1 MSVKGVQGSFRRE
14 IQHRTSGGIEHH
26 RGVHDTLVARF
37 EKLERIFPIDQVLTQ
52 TSFRAF
58 FSVFSV
64 FSDEATF
71 IFVFNDFD
79 ALAIIDELEIPV
91 QILAGIL
98 DFLVM
103 IIEFGQGNV
112 ELLDVELGL
121 ELGGGCIGRLPHSL
135 DSWAGPDALR
145 IAIVAVWGGVIFF
158 L

>member
-1 MSVKGVQGSFRRE
+1 MSVKGVEGSFRRE

-37 EKLERIFPIDQVLTQ
+37 EKLIRIFPIDQGLTEA
-52 TSFRAF
+52 SFSAF
-58 FSVFSV
+58 FIVFSV
-64 FSDEATF
+64 SNDEATSV
-71 IFVFNDFD
+71 FVFNDFD
-79 ALAIIDELEIPV
+79 DAAIIDELEIPV

>member
-1 MSVKGVQGSFRRE
+1 MSVKGVEGSFRRE

-37 EKLERIFPIDQVLTQ
+37 EKLIRIFPIDQGLTEA
-52 TSFRAF
+52 SFSAF
-58 FSVFSV
+58 FIVFSV
-64 FSDEATF
+64 SNDEATSV
-71 IFVFNDFD
+71 FVFNDFD
-79 ALAIIDELEIPV
+79 VAAIIDELEIPV

>member
-1 MSVKGVQGSFRRE
+1 MSVKGVEGSFRRE

-37 EKLERIFPIDQVLTQ
+37 EKLIRIFPIDQGLTEA
-52 TSFRAF
+52 SFSAF
-58 FSVFSV
+58 FIVFSV
-64 FSDEATF
+64 SNDEATSV
-71 IFVFNDFD
+71 FVFNDFD
-79 ALAIIDELEIPV
+79 DAAIIDELEIPV
-91 QILAGIL
+91 QIFAGIL

>member
-1 MSVKGVQGSFRRE
+1 M
-14 IQHRTSGGIEHH
+14 
-26 RGVHDTLVARF
+26 
-37 EKLERIFPIDQVLTQ
+37 
-52 TSFRAF
+52 
-58 FSVFSV
+58 

-79 ALAIIDELEIPV
+79 ALAIIDELEIPD

-112 ELLDVELGL
+112 ELGLGL
-121 ELGGGCIGRLPHSL
+121 GDGCIGRLPQSL
-135 DSWAGPDALR
+135 DSWAGPGALR
-145 IAIVAVWGGVIFF
+145 IAIVAVRGGVFFF

>member
-1 MSVKGVQGSFRRE
+1 
-14 IQHRTSGGIEHH
+14 H

-37 EKLERIFPIDQVLTQ
+37 EKLIRIFPIDQGLTEA
-52 TSFRAF
+52 SFSAF
-58 FSVFSV
+58 FIVFSV
-64 FSDEATF
+64 SNDEATSV
-71 IFVFNDFD
+71 FVFNDFD
-79 ALAIIDELEIPV
+79 DAAIIDELEIPV

-112 ELLDVELGL
+112 KLLDVELGL

>member
-1 MSVKGVQGSFRRE
+1 MRE
-14 IQHRTSGGIEHH
+14 IRHRTSGGIENH

-58 FSVFSV
+58 FSVFPV

-103 IIEFGQGNV
+103 IIDFGQGNV

-121 ELGGGCIGRLPHSL
+121 GLGGILDFLVMIIEFGQGIVELGLGLGDGCIGRLPHSL
-135 DSWAGPDALR
+135 DR
-145 IAIVAVWGGVIFF
+145 
-158 L
+158 

>member
-1 MSVKGVQGSFRRE
+1 MSVKGVERSFRRE

-37 EKLERIFPIDQVLTQ
+37 EKLIRIFPIDQGLTEA
-52 TSFRAF
+52 SFSAF
-58 FSVFSV
+58 FIVFSV
-64 FSDEATF
+64 SNDEATSV
-71 IFVFNDFD
+71 FVFNDFD
-79 ALAIIDELEIPV
+79 DAAIIDELEIPV

>member
-1 MSVKGVQGSFRRE
+1 MRE

-26 RGVHDTLVARF
+26 RGVHATLVARF

-64 FSDEATF
+64 FSDEVTF

-103 IIEFGQGNV
+103 IIDFGQGNV

-121 ELGGGCIGRLPHSL
+121 GLGDGCIGRLPQSM
-135 DSWAGPDALR
+135 DSWAGPGALR